1 MNRPVLAI
9 LGATGQQ
16 GRGLVHAALSDPHK
30 TFAVR
35 ALTRR
40 PDAPAAVDLAHAGA
54 TLCAADLD
62 DPASLHH
69 AFEGAHSVFAMTDF
83 WSHGSPER
91 EIAQARHIAAA
102 ARSAGVAHVAWST
115 LEDTRERVPLDD
127 PRLPTLMKRFKV
139 PHFDAKAE
147 ADRFFAESGVPTTC
161 LYLSFYWDNL
171 IHFGM
176 GPQRAADGV
185 LEFALPMGDA
195 ALPGIAAQDIGP
207 CALALLR
214 EGPPAALRRVG
225 IGGEHLTIAQ
235 MARALGTAL
244 NEPVRARTPEPAD
257 YARLPFP
264 GAEELANMFQ
274 FKRDFETHFRGR
286 RDVAATRRLHPGL
299 LGFEAWLARHAH
311 RIAVPPRA

>member
-16 GRGLVHAALSDPHK
+16 GRGLAHAALSDPHAS
-30 TFAVR
+30 FSVR

-40 PDAPAAVDLAHAGA
+40 PDAPAAAELSRAGA

-62 DPASLHH
+62 DPVSLQH
-69 AFEGAHSVFAMTDF
+69 AFEGAHAVFAMTDF
-83 WSHGSPER
+83 WAHGSPER
-91 EIAQARHIAAA
+91 EIAQARHIADAA
-102 ARSAGVAHVAWST
+102 GAAGVAHVVWST
-115 LEDTRERVPLDD
+115 LEDARAHVPLDD
-127 PRLPTLMKRFKV
+127 PRLPTLLGRFKV

-147 ADRFFAESGVPTTC
+147 ADRFFADAGVPTTR

-195 ALPGIAAQDIGP
+195 ALPGIAAEDIGP
-207 CALALLR
+207 CTLALLR
-214 EGPPAALRRVG
+214 EGSPATSRQVG
-225 IGGEHLTIAQ
+225 IAGEHLTIER
-235 MARALGTAL
+235 MARALGAAL
-244 NEPVRARTPEPAD
+244 GEPVRARTPEPAD

-264 GAEELANMFQ
+264 GAPELANMFQ
-274 FKRDFETHFRGR
+274 FKRDFEAAFRGR
-286 RDVAATRRLHPGL
+286 RAVDATRRLHPSL
-299 LGFEAWLARHAH
+299 LGFDAWLARHAH
-311 RIAVPPRA
+311 RIAIPPRG